1 MNNKNIF
8 KYLIIIAIVVLVI
21 VATVLIILNT
31 KVKNPNIQEDVGEE
45 DLPELEID
53 ESIEKIDQINTF
65 SMVEKIVNSNIDSNT
80 TFFATEIYFQEIDVV
95 LAYRL
100 YVFGEIFDIGN
111 QSYQNVFFAIDFDEE
126 SSNYKITQKKLDIEQ
141 SEYEQ
146 IAKSGAQK
154 YLITDNYNG
163 EFLQEDISDNL
174 VVKRYFDYYKMLM
187 ITNPEKAYS
196 LLDDE
201 YKKIKFE
208 NYNNFYTYINNKI
221 AQIKAM
227 ELFGLNIHFP
237 VTDPTWIFFLVLI
250 IILFAPMIL
259 GRLRIPHIIG
269 MILAGVLV
277 GKYGFNIL
285 ERDSSFELFGKVGL
299 YYIMFLAGLEM
310 DMDDFKKNKTKGL
323 VFGLFTFLIP
333 MALGIWSSMSLLDYG
348 LVTSILLASMYASHT
363 LIAYP
368 IISRYGLSRQRT
380 VSITIGGT
388 AVTVVLALMVLAVI
402 GGMYKGEDVGGLF
415 WAILLGK
422 VLALFGLI
430 IFLMPRISRW
440 FFRTYE
446 DAVMQFVFVLA
457 MVFLGGGLMELVG
470 MEGILGAF
478 LAGLVLNRFVP
489 HVSPLMNRLEFVGN
503 ALFIPYFLIGVGMI
517 IDVRCLF
524 TQGEAL
530 KVAVV
535 MTVVAT
541 FSKWL
546 AAWITQKIY
555 GMQKVE
561 RSLIFGLSNAQ
572 AAATLAAVLI
582 GHEIIMENGERLL
595 NDDVLNG
602 TVVMI
607 LFTCIISSVATER
620 AARRMVTQENLT
632 GNDDKNNKEQER
644 ILIPVANPDTIEGLV
659 GMALMMRHPKQ
670 KEPLVAL
677 SVINDNNASETKELI
692 GKRNLERTAMV
703 AAAADASVKTVLR
716 YDLNI
721 AQGIIHTLKEY
732 AVTDVVI
739 GLHRKTN
746 LMDSF
751 FGTMTE
757 NLLKGTHRQI
767 MIAKLLMP
775 VNTLRRIVVAVPEK
789 AEYEV
794 GFMKWV
800 VQLCRMGK
808 LLGCRVHF
816 FATEDTLRH
825 LRAVV
830 EKQEANTFTEFSV
843 LEEWDDLLLL
853 TGQVNFDHLFV
864 VVSARKGSIS
874 YQTSFERLPSQ
885 VSKYFADASLLIIY
899 PDQLGDPQEIVSFS
913 DPRGQSETRMYDN
926 VGKWFYKWFKK
937 GDERN

>member
-1 MNNKNIF
+1 
-8 KYLIIIAIVVLVI
+8 
-21 VATVLIILNT
+21 
-31 KVKNPNIQEDVGEE
+31 
-45 DLPELEID
+45 
-53 ESIEKIDQINTF
+53 
-65 SMVEKIVNSNIDSNT
+65 
-80 TFFATEIYFQEIDVV
+80 
-95 LAYRL
+95 
-100 YVFGEIFDIGN
+100 
-111 QSYQNVFFAIDFDEE
+111 
-126 SSNYKITQKKLDIEQ
+126 
-141 SEYEQ
+141 
-146 IAKSGAQK
+146 
-154 YLITDNYNG
+154 
-163 EFLQEDISDNL
+163 
-174 VVKRYFDYYKMLM
+174 
-187 ITNPEKAYS
+187 
-196 LLDDE
+196 
-201 YKKIKFE
+201 
-208 NYNNFYTYINNKI
+208 
-221 AQIKAM
+221 M
-227 ELFGLNIHFP
+227 ELFDLNIHFP

-269 MILAGVLV
+269 MILAGVVV

-310 DMDDFKKNKTKGL
+310 DMDDFKKNRTKGL
-323 VFGLFTFLIP
+323 IFGMFTFLIP
-333 MALGIWSSMSLLDYG
+333 MGLGIWSSMSMLDYG
-348 LVTSILLASMYASHT
+348 FLTSVLLASMYASHT

-415 WAILLGK
+415 WVLLVAK
-422 VLALFGLI
+422 VVLLFGLI

-446 DAVMQFVFVLA
+446 DAVMQFIFVLA

-524 TQGEAL
+524 TEGEAL

-555 GMQKVE
+555 GMKKVE
-561 RSLIFGLSNAQ
+561 GSLIFGLSNAQ

-582 GHEIIMENGERLL
+582 GHGIIMENGERLL

-607 LFTCIISSVATER
+607 LFTCIISSVVTER
-620 AARRMVTQENLT
+620 AARKMVTQENLME
-632 GNDDKNNKEQER
+632 GSEGKEQER
-644 ILIPVANPDTIEGLV
+644 ILIPVANPETIEWLV

-670 KEPLVAL
+670 KESLVAL
-677 SVINDNNASETKELI
+677 SVINDNNTSETKELI
-692 GKRNLERTAMV
+692 GKRNLERTAMI

-721 AQGIIHTLKEY
+721 AQGIIHTQKEY
-732 AVTDVVI
+732 AVTDIVI

-757 NLLKGTHRQI
+757 NLLKGTNRQI

-775 VNTLRRIVVAVPEK
+775 VNTLRRIVVAVPDK
-789 AEYEV
+789 AEYEK
-794 GFMKWV
+794 GFLKWMT
-800 VQLCRMGK
+800 QLCRMGK
-808 LLGCRVHF
+808 QLGCRVHF
-816 FATEDTLRH
+816 FATEDTLKH
-825 LRAVV
+825 LRALT
-830 EKQEANTFTEFSV
+830 EKQEANTFTEFSL

-853 TGQVNFDHLFV
+853 TGQVNYDHLFV
-864 VVSARKGSIS
+864 VVSSRKGSIS

-885 VSKYFADASLLIIY
+885 ISKYFANNSLLIVY
-899 PDQLGDPQEIVSFS
+899 PDQLGDDPQEIVSFS
-913 DPRGQSETRMYDN
+913 DPRGQSETRVYDN

>member
-1 MNNKNIF
+1 
-8 KYLIIIAIVVLVI
+8 
-21 VATVLIILNT
+21 
-31 KVKNPNIQEDVGEE
+31 
-45 DLPELEID
+45 
-53 ESIEKIDQINTF
+53 
-65 SMVEKIVNSNIDSNT
+65 
-80 TFFATEIYFQEIDVV
+80 
-95 LAYRL
+95 
-100 YVFGEIFDIGN
+100 
-111 QSYQNVFFAIDFDEE
+111 
-126 SSNYKITQKKLDIEQ
+126 
-141 SEYEQ
+141 
-146 IAKSGAQK
+146 
-154 YLITDNYNG
+154 
-163 EFLQEDISDNL
+163 
-174 VVKRYFDYYKMLM
+174 
-187 ITNPEKAYS
+187 
-196 LLDDE
+196 
-201 YKKIKFE
+201 
-208 NYNNFYTYINNKI
+208 
-221 AQIKAM
+221 M
-227 ELFGLNIHFP
+227 ELFDLNIHFP

-269 MILAGVLV
+269 MILAGVVV

-310 DMDDFKKNKTKGL
+310 DMDDFKKNRTKGL
-323 VFGLFTFLIP
+323 VFGMFTFLIP
-333 MALGIWSSMSLLDYG
+333 MGLGIWSSMSMLDYG
-348 LVTSILLASMYASHT
+348 FLTSVLLASMYASHT

-402 GGMYKGEDVGGLF
+402 GGMYKGEEVGGLF
-415 WAILLGK
+415 WTLLVARV
-422 VLALFGLI
+422 VLLFGLI

-524 TQGEAL
+524 TEGEAL

-555 GMQKVE
+555 GMKKVE
-561 RSLIFGLSNAQ
+561 GSLIFGLSNAQ

-582 GHEIIMENGERLL
+582 GHGIIMENGERLL

-607 LFTCIISSVATER
+607 LFTCIISSVVTER
-620 AARRMVTQENLT
+620 AARKMVTQENLT
-632 GNDDKNNKEQER
+632 EGSEGKEQER
-644 ILIPVANPDTIEGLV
+644 ILIPVANPETIEGLV

-670 KEPLVAL
+670 KESLVAL
-677 SVINDNNASETKELI
+677 SVINDNNTSETKELI
-692 GKRNLERTAMV
+692 GKRNLERTAMI

-721 AQGIIHTLKEY
+721 AQGIIHTQKEY
-732 AVTDVVI
+732 VVTDIVI

-757 NLLKGTHRQI
+757 NLLKGTNRQI

-775 VNTLRRIVVAVPEK
+775 VNTLRRIVVAVPDK
-789 AEYEV
+789 AEYEK
-794 GFMKWV
+794 GFLKWMT
-800 VQLCRMGK
+800 QLCRMGK
-808 LLGCRVHF
+808 QLGCRVHF
-816 FATEDTLRH
+816 FATEDTLKH
-825 LRAVV
+825 LRALT
-830 EKQEANTFTEFSV
+830 EKQEANTFTEFSL

-853 TGQVNFDHLFV
+853 TGQVNYDHLFV
-864 VVSARKGSIS
+864 VVSSRKGSIS

-885 VSKYFADASLLIIY
+885 ISKYFANNSLLIVY
-899 PDQLGDPQEIVSFS
+899 PDQLGDDPQEIVSFS
-913 DPRGQSETRMYDN
+913 DPRGQSETRVYDN

>member
-1 MNNKNIF
+1 
-8 KYLIIIAIVVLVI
+8 
-21 VATVLIILNT
+21 
-31 KVKNPNIQEDVGEE
+31 
-45 DLPELEID
+45 
-53 ESIEKIDQINTF
+53 
-65 SMVEKIVNSNIDSNT
+65 
-80 TFFATEIYFQEIDVV
+80 
-95 LAYRL
+95 
-100 YVFGEIFDIGN
+100 
-111 QSYQNVFFAIDFDEE
+111 
-126 SSNYKITQKKLDIEQ
+126 
-141 SEYEQ
+141 
-146 IAKSGAQK
+146 
-154 YLITDNYNG
+154 
-163 EFLQEDISDNL
+163 
-174 VVKRYFDYYKMLM
+174 
-187 ITNPEKAYS
+187 
-196 LLDDE
+196 
-201 YKKIKFE
+201 
-208 NYNNFYTYINNKI
+208 
-221 AQIKAM
+221 M
-227 ELFGLNIHFP
+227 ELFDLNIHFP

-269 MILAGVLV
+269 MILAGVVV

-310 DMDDFKKNKTKGL
+310 DMDDFKKNRTKGL
-323 VFGLFTFLIP
+323 IFGMFTFLIP
-333 MALGIWSSMSLLDYG
+333 MGLGIWSSMSMLDYG
-348 LVTSILLASMYASHT
+348 FLTSVLLASMYASHT

-415 WAILLGK
+415 WVLLVAK
-422 VLALFGLI
+422 VVLLFGLI

-446 DAVMQFVFVLA
+446 DAVMQFIFVLA

-524 TQGEAL
+524 TEGEAL

-555 GMQKVE
+555 GMKKVE
-561 RSLIFGLSNAQ
+561 GSLIFGLSNAQ

-582 GHEIIMENGERLL
+582 GHGIIMENGERLL

-607 LFTCIISSVATER
+607 LFTCIISSVVTER
-620 AARRMVTQENLT
+620 AARKMVTQENLME
-632 GNDDKNNKEQER
+632 GSEGKEQER
-644 ILIPVANPDTIEGLV
+644 ILIPVANLETIEGLV

-670 KEPLVAL
+670 KESLVAL
-677 SVINDNNASETKELI
+677 SVINDNNTSETKELI
-692 GKRNLERTAMV
+692 GKRNLERTAMI

-721 AQGIIHTLKEY
+721 AQGIIHTQKEY
-732 AVTDVVI
+732 AVTDIVI

-757 NLLKGTHRQI
+757 NLLKGTNRQI

-775 VNTLRRIVVAVPEK
+775 VNTLRRIVVAVPDK
-789 AEYEV
+789 AEYEK
-794 GFMKWV
+794 GFLKWMT
-800 VQLCRMGK
+800 QLCRMGK
-808 LLGCRVHF
+808 QLGCRVHF
-816 FATEDTLRH
+816 FATEDTLKH
-825 LRAVV
+825 LRALT
-830 EKQEANTFTEFSV
+830 EKQEANTFTEFSL

-853 TGQVNFDHLFV
+853 TGQVNYDHLFV
-864 VVSARKGSIS
+864 VVSSRKGSIS

-885 VSKYFADASLLIIY
+885 ISKYFANNSLLIVY
-899 PDQLGDPQEIVSFS
+899 PDQLGDDPQEIVSFS
-913 DPRGQSETRMYDN
+913 DPRGQSETRVYDN

>member
-1 MNNKNIF
+1 
-8 KYLIIIAIVVLVI
+8 
-21 VATVLIILNT
+21 
-31 KVKNPNIQEDVGEE
+31 
-45 DLPELEID
+45 
-53 ESIEKIDQINTF
+53 
-65 SMVEKIVNSNIDSNT
+65 
-80 TFFATEIYFQEIDVV
+80 
-95 LAYRL
+95 
-100 YVFGEIFDIGN
+100 
-111 QSYQNVFFAIDFDEE
+111 
-126 SSNYKITQKKLDIEQ
+126 
-141 SEYEQ
+141 
-146 IAKSGAQK
+146 
-154 YLITDNYNG
+154 
-163 EFLQEDISDNL
+163 
-174 VVKRYFDYYKMLM
+174 
-187 ITNPEKAYS
+187 
-196 LLDDE
+196 
-201 YKKIKFE
+201 
-208 NYNNFYTYINNKI
+208 
-221 AQIKAM
+221 M
-227 ELFGLNIHFP
+227 ELFDLNIHFP

-269 MILAGVLV
+269 MILAGVVV

-299 YYIMFLAGLEM
+299 YYIMFLTGLEM
-310 DMDDFKKNKTKGL
+310 DMDDFKKNRTKGL
-323 VFGLFTFLIP
+323 IFGMFTFLIP
-333 MALGIWSSMSLLDYG
+333 MGLGIWSSMSMLDYG
-348 LVTSILLASMYASHT
+348 FLTSVLLASMYASHT

-415 WAILLGK
+415 WVLLVAK
-422 VLALFGLI
+422 VVLLFGLI

-446 DAVMQFVFVLA
+446 DAVMQFIFVLA

-524 TQGEAL
+524 TEGEAL

-555 GMQKVE
+555 GMKKVE
-561 RSLIFGLSNAQ
+561 GSLIFGLSNAQ

-582 GHEIIMENGERLL
+582 GHGIIMENGERLL

-607 LFTCIISSVATER
+607 LFTCIISSVVTER
-620 AARRMVTQENLT
+620 AARKMVTQENLME
-632 GNDDKNNKEQER
+632 GSEGKEQER
-644 ILIPVANPDTIEGLV
+644 ILIPVANPETIEGLV

-670 KEPLVAL
+670 KESLVAL
-677 SVINDNNASETKELI
+677 SVINDNNTSETKELI
-692 GKRNLERTAMV
+692 GKRNLERTAMI

-721 AQGIIHTLKEY
+721 AQGIIHTQKEY
-732 AVTDVVI
+732 AVTDIVI

-757 NLLKGTHRQI
+757 NLLKGTNRQI

-775 VNTLRRIVVAVPEK
+775 VNTLRRIVVAVPDK
-789 AEYEV
+789 AEYEK
-794 GFMKWV
+794 GFLKWMT
-800 VQLCRMGK
+800 QLCRMGK
-808 LLGCRVHF
+808 QLGCRVHF
-816 FATEDTLRH
+816 FATEDTLKH
-825 LRAVV
+825 LRALT
-830 EKQEANTFTEFSV
+830 EKQEANTFTEFSL

-853 TGQVNFDHLFV
+853 TGQVNYDHLFV
-864 VVSARKGSIS
+864 VVSSRKGSIS

-885 VSKYFADASLLIIY
+885 ISKYFANNSLLIVY
-899 PDQLGDPQEIVSFS
+899 PDQLGDDPQEIVSFS
-913 DPRGQSETRMYDN
+913 DPRGQSETRVYDN

>member
-1 MNNKNIF
+1 
-8 KYLIIIAIVVLVI
+8 
-21 VATVLIILNT
+21 
-31 KVKNPNIQEDVGEE
+31 
-45 DLPELEID
+45 
-53 ESIEKIDQINTF
+53 
-65 SMVEKIVNSNIDSNT
+65 
-80 TFFATEIYFQEIDVV
+80 
-95 LAYRL
+95 
-100 YVFGEIFDIGN
+100 
-111 QSYQNVFFAIDFDEE
+111 
-126 SSNYKITQKKLDIEQ
+126 
-141 SEYEQ
+141 
-146 IAKSGAQK
+146 
-154 YLITDNYNG
+154 
-163 EFLQEDISDNL
+163 
-174 VVKRYFDYYKMLM
+174 
-187 ITNPEKAYS
+187 
-196 LLDDE
+196 
-201 YKKIKFE
+201 
-208 NYNNFYTYINNKI
+208 
-221 AQIKAM
+221 M
-227 ELFGLNIHFP
+227 ELFDLNIHLP

-269 MILAGVLV
+269 MILAGVVV

-310 DMDDFKKNKTKGL
+310 DMDDFKKNRTKGL
-323 VFGLFTFLIP
+323 VFGMFTFLIP
-333 MALGIWSSMSLLDYG
+333 MGLGIWSSMSMLGYG
-348 LVTSILLASMYASHT
+348 LVTSVLLASMYASHT

-368 IISRYGLSRQRT
+368 VVSRYGLSRQRT

-415 WAILLGK
+415 WVLLVGK
-422 VLALFGLI
+422 VVLLFGVI
-430 IFLMPRISRW
+430 IFGMPRISRW

-524 TQGEAL
+524 TEGEAL

-535 MTVVAT
+535 MTIVAT

-555 GMQKVE
+555 GMKVVE

-582 GHEIIMENGERLL
+582 GHGIIMENGERLL

-607 LFTCIISSVATER
+607 LFTCIISSVVTER
-620 AARRMVTQENLT
+620 AARKMVTEENLME
-632 GNDDKNNKEQER
+632 GNEGKEQER

-670 KEPLVAL
+670 KDALVAL
-677 SVINDNNASETKELI
+677 SVINDNNASETKELM
-692 GKRNLERTAMV
+692 GKRNLERTAMI
-703 AAAADASVKTVLR
+703 AASADASVKTVLR

-721 AQGIIHTLKEY
+721 AQGIIHTQKEY
-732 AVTDVVI
+732 AVTDIVI
-739 GLHRKTN
+739 GLHRKSN

-767 MIAKLLMP
+767 MITKLLMP
-775 VNTLRRIVVAVPEK
+775 VNTLRRMVVAVPDK
-789 AEYEV
+789 AEYEK
-794 GFMKWV
+794 GFLKWV
-800 VQLCRMGK
+800 TQLCRMGK
-808 LLGCRVHF
+808 QLGCRVHF
-816 FATEDTLRH
+816 FATEDTLKH
-825 LRAVV
+825 LRAVT
-830 EKQEANTFTEFSV
+830 EKQEANTFTELSL
-843 LEEWDDLLLL
+843 LEDWDDLLLL
-853 TGQVNFDHLFV
+853 TGQVSYDHLFV

-874 YQTSFERLPSQ
+874 YQTSFEKLPSQ
-885 VSKYFADASLLIIY
+885 VSKYFANNSLLIVY
-899 PDQLGDPQEIVSFS
+899 PDQLGDDPQEIVSFS
-913 DPRGQSETRMYDN
+913 DPRGQTETRVYDN

>member
-1 MNNKNIF
+1 
-8 KYLIIIAIVVLVI
+8 
-21 VATVLIILNT
+21 
-31 KVKNPNIQEDVGEE
+31 
-45 DLPELEID
+45 
-53 ESIEKIDQINTF
+53 
-65 SMVEKIVNSNIDSNT
+65 
-80 TFFATEIYFQEIDVV
+80 
-95 LAYRL
+95 
-100 YVFGEIFDIGN
+100 
-111 QSYQNVFFAIDFDEE
+111 
-126 SSNYKITQKKLDIEQ
+126 
-141 SEYEQ
+141 
-146 IAKSGAQK
+146 
-154 YLITDNYNG
+154 
-163 EFLQEDISDNL
+163 
-174 VVKRYFDYYKMLM
+174 
-187 ITNPEKAYS
+187 
-196 LLDDE
+196 
-201 YKKIKFE
+201 
-208 NYNNFYTYINNKI
+208 
-221 AQIKAM
+221 M
-227 ELFGLNIHFP
+227 ELFDLNIHFP

-269 MILAGVLV
+269 MILAGVVV

-310 DMDDFKKNKTKGL
+310 DMDDFKKNRTKGL
-323 VFGLFTFLIP
+323 IFGMFTFLIP
-333 MALGIWSSMSLLDYG
+333 MGLGIWSSMSMLDYG
-348 LVTSILLASMYASHT
+348 FLTSVLLASMYASHT

-415 WAILLGK
+415 WVLLVAK
-422 VLALFGLI
+422 VVLLFGLI

-446 DAVMQFVFVLA
+446 DAVMQFIFVLA

-524 TQGEAL
+524 TEGEAL

-555 GMQKVE
+555 GMKKVE
-561 RSLIFGLSNAQ
+561 GSLIFGLSNAQ

-582 GHEIIMENGERLL
+582 GHGIIMENGERLL

-607 LFTCIISSVATER
+607 LFTCIISSVVTER
-620 AARRMVTQENLT
+620 AARKMVTQENLME
-632 GNDDKNNKEQER
+632 GSEGKEQER
-644 ILIPVANPDTIEGLV
+644 ILIPVANPETIEGLV

-670 KEPLVAL
+670 KESLVAL
-677 SVINDNNASETKELI
+677 SVINDNNTSETKELI
-692 GKRNLERTAMV
+692 GKRNLERTAMI

-721 AQGIIHTLKEY
+721 AQGIIHTQKEY
-732 AVTDVVI
+732 AVTDIVI

-757 NLLKGTHRQI
+757 NLLKGTNRQF
-767 MIAKLLMP
+767 MFAKLLMP
-775 VNTLRRIVVAVPEK
+775 VNTLRRIVVAVPDK
-789 AEYEV
+789 AEYEK
-794 GFMKWV
+794 GFLKWMT
-800 VQLCRMGK
+800 QLCRMGK
-808 LLGCRVHF
+808 QLGCRVHF
-816 FATEDTLRH
+816 FATEDTLKH
-825 LRAVV
+825 LRALT
-830 EKQEANTFTEFSV
+830 EKQEANTFTEFSL

-853 TGQVNFDHLFV
+853 TGQVNYDHLFV
-864 VVSARKGSIS
+864 VVSSRKGSIS

-885 VSKYFADASLLIIY
+885 ISKYFANNSLLIVY
-899 PDQLGDPQEIVSFS
+899 PDQLGDDPQEIVSFS
-913 DPRGQSETRMYDN
+913 DPRGQSETRVYDN

>member
-1 MNNKNIF
+1 
-8 KYLIIIAIVVLVI
+8 
-21 VATVLIILNT
+21 
-31 KVKNPNIQEDVGEE
+31 
-45 DLPELEID
+45 
-53 ESIEKIDQINTF
+53 
-65 SMVEKIVNSNIDSNT
+65 
-80 TFFATEIYFQEIDVV
+80 
-95 LAYRL
+95 
-100 YVFGEIFDIGN
+100 
-111 QSYQNVFFAIDFDEE
+111 
-126 SSNYKITQKKLDIEQ
+126 
-141 SEYEQ
+141 
-146 IAKSGAQK
+146 
-154 YLITDNYNG
+154 
-163 EFLQEDISDNL
+163 
-174 VVKRYFDYYKMLM
+174 
-187 ITNPEKAYS
+187 
-196 LLDDE
+196 
-201 YKKIKFE
+201 
-208 NYNNFYTYINNKI
+208 
-221 AQIKAM
+221 M
-227 ELFGLNIHFP
+227 ELFDLNIHFP

-269 MILAGVLV
+269 MILAGVVV

-310 DMDDFKKNKTKGL
+310 DMDDFKKNRTKGL
-323 VFGLFTFLIP
+323 IFGMFTFLIP
-333 MALGIWSSMSLLDYG
+333 MGLGIWSSMSMLDYG
-348 LVTSILLASMYASHT
+348 FLTSVLLASMYASHT

-415 WAILLGK
+415 WVLLVAK
-422 VLALFGLI
+422 VVLLFGLI

-446 DAVMQFVFVLA
+446 DAVMQFIFVLA

-524 TQGEAL
+524 TEGEAL

-555 GMQKVE
+555 GMKKVE
-561 RSLIFGLSNAQ
+561 GSLIFGLSNAQ

-582 GHEIIMENGERLL
+582 GHGIIMENGERLL

-607 LFTCIISSVATER
+607 LFTCIISSVVTER
-620 AARRMVTQENLT
+620 AARKMVTQENLME
-632 GNDDKNNKEQER
+632 GSEGKEQER
-644 ILIPVANPDTIEGLV
+644 ILIPVANPETIEGLV

-670 KEPLVAL
+670 KESLVAL
-677 SVINDNNASETKELI
+677 SVINDNNTSETKELI
-692 GKRNLERTAMV
+692 GKRNLERTAMI

-721 AQGIIHTLKEY
+721 AQGIIHTQKEY
-732 AVTDVVI
+732 AVTDIVI

-757 NLLKGTHRQI
+757 NLLKGTNRQI

-775 VNTLRRIVVAVPEK
+775 VNTLRRIVVAVPDK
-789 AEYEV
+789 AEYEK
-794 GFMKWV
+794 GFLKWMT
-800 VQLCRMGK
+800 QLCRMGK
-808 LLGCRVHF
+808 QLGCRVHF
-816 FATEDTLRH
+816 FATEDTLKH
-825 LRAVV
+825 LRALT
-830 EKQEANTFTEFSV
+830 EKQEANTFTEFSL

-853 TGQVNFDHLFV
+853 TGQVNYDHLFV
-864 VVSARKGSIS
+864 VVSSRKGSIS

-885 VSKYFADASLLIIY
+885 ISKYFANNSLLIVY
-899 PDQLGDPQEIVSFS
+899 QDQLGDDPQEIVSFS
-913 DPRGQSETRMYDN
+913 DPRGQSETRVYDN

>member
-1 MNNKNIF
+1 
-8 KYLIIIAIVVLVI
+8 
-21 VATVLIILNT
+21 
-31 KVKNPNIQEDVGEE
+31 
-45 DLPELEID
+45 
-53 ESIEKIDQINTF
+53 
-65 SMVEKIVNSNIDSNT
+65 
-80 TFFATEIYFQEIDVV
+80 
-95 LAYRL
+95 
-100 YVFGEIFDIGN
+100 
-111 QSYQNVFFAIDFDEE
+111 
-126 SSNYKITQKKLDIEQ
+126 
-141 SEYEQ
+141 
-146 IAKSGAQK
+146 
-154 YLITDNYNG
+154 
-163 EFLQEDISDNL
+163 
-174 VVKRYFDYYKMLM
+174 
-187 ITNPEKAYS
+187 
-196 LLDDE
+196 
-201 YKKIKFE
+201 
-208 NYNNFYTYINNKI
+208 
-221 AQIKAM
+221 M
-227 ELFGLNIHFP
+227 ELFDLNIHFP

-269 MILAGVLV
+269 MILAGVVV

-299 YYIMFLAGLEM
+299 YYIMFLTGLEM
-310 DMDDFKKNKTKGL
+310 DMDDFKKNRTKGL
-323 VFGLFTFLIP
+323 VFGMFTFLIP
-333 MALGIWSSMSLLDYG
+333 MGLGIWSSMSMLNYG
-348 LVTSILLASMYASHT
+348 FLTSVLLASMYASHT

-415 WAILLGK
+415 WVLLVAK
-422 VLALFGLI
+422 VVLLFGLI

-446 DAVMQFVFVLA
+446 DAVMQFIFVLA

-524 TQGEAL
+524 TEGEAL

-555 GMQKVE
+555 GMKKVE
-561 RSLIFGLSNAQ
+561 GSLIFGLSNAQ

-582 GHEIIMENGERLL
+582 GHGIIMENGERLL

-607 LFTCIISSVATER
+607 LFTCIISSVVTER
-620 AARRMVTQENLT
+620 AARKMVTQENLME
-632 GNDDKNNKEQER
+632 GSEGKEQER
-644 ILIPVANPDTIEGLV
+644 ILIPVANPETIEGLV

-670 KEPLVAL
+670 KESLVAL
-677 SVINDNNASETKELI
+677 SVINDNNTSETKELI
-692 GKRNLERTAMV
+692 GKRNLERTAMI

-721 AQGIIHTLKEY
+721 AQGIIHTQKEY
-732 AVTDVVI
+732 AVTDIVI

-757 NLLKGTHRQI
+757 NLLKGTNRQI

-775 VNTLRRIVVAVPEK
+775 VNTLRRIVVAVPDK
-789 AEYEV
+789 AEYEK
-794 GFMKWV
+794 GFLKWMT
-800 VQLCRMGK
+800 QLCRMGK
-808 LLGCRVHF
+808 QLGCRVHF
-816 FATEDTLRH
+816 FATEDTLKH
-825 LRAVV
+825 LRALT
-830 EKQEANTFTEFSV
+830 EKQEANTFTEFSL

-853 TGQVNFDHLFV
+853 TGQVNYDHLFV
-864 VVSARKGSIS
+864 VVSSRKGSSS

-885 VSKYFADASLLIIY
+885 ISKYFANNSLLIVY
-899 PDQLGDPQEIVSFS
+899 PDQLGDDPQEIVSFS
-913 DPRGQSETRMYDN
+913 DPRGQSETRVYDN

>member
-1 MNNKNIF
+1 
-8 KYLIIIAIVVLVI
+8 
-21 VATVLIILNT
+21 
-31 KVKNPNIQEDVGEE
+31 
-45 DLPELEID
+45 
-53 ESIEKIDQINTF
+53 
-65 SMVEKIVNSNIDSNT
+65 
-80 TFFATEIYFQEIDVV
+80 
-95 LAYRL
+95 
-100 YVFGEIFDIGN
+100 
-111 QSYQNVFFAIDFDEE
+111 
-126 SSNYKITQKKLDIEQ
+126 
-141 SEYEQ
+141 
-146 IAKSGAQK
+146 
-154 YLITDNYNG
+154 
-163 EFLQEDISDNL
+163 
-174 VVKRYFDYYKMLM
+174 
-187 ITNPEKAYS
+187 
-196 LLDDE
+196 
-201 YKKIKFE
+201 
-208 NYNNFYTYINNKI
+208 
-221 AQIKAM
+221 M
-227 ELFGLNIHFP
+227 ELFDLNIHFP

-259 GRLRIPHIIG
+259 GCLRIPHIIG
-269 MILAGVLV
+269 MILAGVAV

-310 DMDDFKKNKTKGL
+310 DMDDFKKNRTKGL
-323 VFGLFTFLIP
+323 VFGMFTFLIP
-333 MALGIWSSMSLLDYG
+333 MGLGIWSSMSMLGYG
-348 LVTSILLASMYASHT
+348 FLTSVLLASMYASHT

-402 GGMYKGEDVGGLF
+402 GGMYKGEEVGGLF
-415 WAILLGK
+415 WVLLVARV
-422 VLALFGLI
+422 VLLFGLI

-440 FFRTYE
+440 FFRTYD

-524 TQGEAL
+524 TEGEAL

-555 GMQKVE
+555 GMNKVE
-561 RSLIFGLSNAQ
+561 GSLIFGLSNAQ

-582 GHEIIMENGERLL
+582 GHGIIMENGERLL
-595 NDDVLNG
+595 SDDVLNG

-607 LFTCIISSVATER
+607 LFTCIISSVVTER
-620 AARRMVTQENLT
+620 AARKMVTQENLT
-632 GNDDKNNKEQER
+632 EGGEGKELER
-644 ILIPVANPDTIEGLV
+644 ILIPVANPETIEGLV
-659 GMALMMRHPKQ
+659 GMALMMRHPRQ
-670 KEPLVAL
+670 KESLVAL
-677 SVINDNNASETKELI
+677 SVINDNNTSETKELI
-692 GKRNLERTAMV
+692 GKRNLERTAMI

-721 AQGIIHTLKEY
+721 AQGIIHTQKEY

-751 FGTMTE
+751 FGNLTE
-757 NLLKGTHRQI
+757 SLLKGTNRQI
-767 MIAKLLMP
+767 MITKLLMP
-775 VNTLRRIVVAVPEK
+775 VNTLRRIVVAVPDK
-789 AEYEV
+789 AEYEM
-794 GFMKWV
+794 GFLKWV
-800 VQLCRMGK
+800 TQLCRMGK
-808 LLGCRVHF
+808 QLGCRVHF
-816 FATEDTLRH
+816 FATEDTLKH
-825 LRAVV
+825 LRVV
-830 EKQEANTFTEFSV
+830 TEKQEANTFTEISV

-853 TGQVNFDHLFV
+853 TGQVSYDHLFV
-864 VVSARKGSIS
+864 VVSSRKGSIS

-885 VSKYFADASLLIIY
+885 ISKYFANNSLLIVY
-899 PDQLGDPQEIVSFS
+899 PDQLGDDPQEIVSFS
-913 DPRGQSETRMYDN
+913 DPRGQSETRVYDN

>member
-1 MNNKNIF
+1 
-8 KYLIIIAIVVLVI
+8 
-21 VATVLIILNT
+21 
-31 KVKNPNIQEDVGEE
+31 
-45 DLPELEID
+45 
-53 ESIEKIDQINTF
+53 
-65 SMVEKIVNSNIDSNT
+65 
-80 TFFATEIYFQEIDVV
+80 
-95 LAYRL
+95 
-100 YVFGEIFDIGN
+100 
-111 QSYQNVFFAIDFDEE
+111 
-126 SSNYKITQKKLDIEQ
+126 
-141 SEYEQ
+141 
-146 IAKSGAQK
+146 
-154 YLITDNYNG
+154 
-163 EFLQEDISDNL
+163 
-174 VVKRYFDYYKMLM
+174 
-187 ITNPEKAYS
+187 
-196 LLDDE
+196 
-201 YKKIKFE
+201 
-208 NYNNFYTYINNKI
+208 
-221 AQIKAM
+221 M
-227 ELFGLNIHFP
+227 ELFDLNIHFP

-269 MILAGVLV
+269 MILAGVVV

-310 DMDDFKKNKTKGL
+310 DMDDFKTNRTKGL
-323 VFGLFTFLIP
+323 VFGMFTFLIP
-333 MALGIWSSMSLLDYG
+333 MGLGIWSSMSMLNYG
-348 LVTSILLASMYASHT
+348 FLTSVLLASMYASHT

-415 WAILLGK
+415 WVLLVAK
-422 VLALFGLI
+422 VVLLFGLI

-446 DAVMQFVFVLA
+446 DAVMQFIFVLA

-524 TQGEAL
+524 TEGEAL

-555 GMQKVE
+555 GMKKVE
-561 RSLIFGLSNAQ
+561 GSLIFGLSNAQ

-582 GHEIIMENGERLL
+582 GHGIIMENGERLL

-607 LFTCIISSVATER
+607 LFTCIISSVVTER
-620 AARRMVTQENLT
+620 AARKMVTQENLME
-632 GNDDKNNKEQER
+632 GSEGKEQER
-644 ILIPVANPDTIEGLV
+644 ILIPVANPETIEGLV

-670 KEPLVAL
+670 KESLVAL
-677 SVINDNNASETKELI
+677 SVINDNNTSETKELI
-692 GKRNLERTAMV
+692 GKRNLERTAMI

-721 AQGIIHTLKEY
+721 AQGIIHTQKEY
-732 AVTDVVI
+732 AVTDIVI

-757 NLLKGTHRQI
+757 NLLKGTNRQI

-775 VNTLRRIVVAVPEK
+775 VNTLRRIVVAVPDK
-789 AEYEV
+789 AEYEK
-794 GFMKWV
+794 GFLKWMT
-800 VQLCRMGK
+800 QLCRMGK
-808 LLGCRVHF
+808 QLGCRVHF
-816 FATEDTLRH
+816 FATEDTLKH
-825 LRAVV
+825 LRALT
-830 EKQEANTFTEFSV
+830 EKQEANTFTEFSL

-853 TGQVNFDHLFV
+853 TGQVNYDHLFV
-864 VVSARKGSIS
+864 VVSSRKGSIS

-885 VSKYFADASLLIIY
+885 ISKYFANNSLLIVY
-899 PDQLGDPQEIVSFS
+899 PDQLGDDPQEIVSFS
-913 DPRGQSETRMYDN
+913 DPRGQSETRVYDN

>member
-1 MNNKNIF
+1 
-8 KYLIIIAIVVLVI
+8 
-21 VATVLIILNT
+21 
-31 KVKNPNIQEDVGEE
+31 
-45 DLPELEID
+45 
-53 ESIEKIDQINTF
+53 
-65 SMVEKIVNSNIDSNT
+65 
-80 TFFATEIYFQEIDVV
+80 
-95 LAYRL
+95 
-100 YVFGEIFDIGN
+100 
-111 QSYQNVFFAIDFDEE
+111 
-126 SSNYKITQKKLDIEQ
+126 
-141 SEYEQ
+141 
-146 IAKSGAQK
+146 
-154 YLITDNYNG
+154 
-163 EFLQEDISDNL
+163 
-174 VVKRYFDYYKMLM
+174 
-187 ITNPEKAYS
+187 
-196 LLDDE
+196 
-201 YKKIKFE
+201 
-208 NYNNFYTYINNKI
+208 
-221 AQIKAM
+221 M
-227 ELFGLNIHFP
+227 ELIDLNIHFP

-269 MILAGVLV
+269 MILAGVVV

-310 DMDDFKKNKTKGL
+310 DMDDFKKNRTKGL
-323 VFGLFTFLIP
+323 VFGMFTFLIP
-333 MALGIWSSMSLLDYG
+333 MGLGIWSSMSMLDYG
-348 LVTSILLASMYASHT
+348 FLTSVLLASMYASHT

-415 WAILLGK
+415 WVLLVAK
-422 VLALFGLI
+422 VVLLFGLI

-446 DAVMQFVFVLA
+446 DAVMQFIFVLA

-478 LAGLVLNRFVP
+478 LAGVVLNRFVP
-489 HVSPLMNRLEFVGN
+489 QVSPLMNRLEFVGN

-524 TQGEAL
+524 TEGEAL

-555 GMQKVE
+555 GMKKVE
-561 RSLIFGLSNAQ
+561 GSLIFGLSNAQ

-582 GHEIIMENGERLL
+582 GHGIIMENGERLL

-607 LFTCIISSVATER
+607 LFTCIISSVVTER
-620 AARRMVTQENLT
+620 AARKMVTQENLME
-632 GNDDKNNKEQER
+632 GSEGKEQER
-644 ILIPVANPDTIEGLV
+644 ILIPVANPETIEGLV

-670 KEPLVAL
+670 KESLVAL
-677 SVINDNNASETKELI
+677 SVINDNNTSETKELI
-692 GKRNLERTAMV
+692 GKRNLERTAMI

-721 AQGIIHTLKEY
+721 AQGIIHTQKEY
-732 AVTDVVI
+732 AVTDIVI

-757 NLLKGTHRQI
+757 NLLKGTNRQI

-775 VNTLRRIVVAVPEK
+775 VNTLRRIVVAVPDK
-789 AEYEV
+789 AEYEK
-794 GFMKWV
+794 GFLKWMT
-800 VQLCRMGK
+800 QLCRMGK
-808 LLGCRVHF
+808 QLGCRVHF
-816 FATEDTLRH
+816 FATEDTLKH
-825 LRAVV
+825 LRALT
-830 EKQEANTFTEFSV
+830 EKQEANTFTEFSL

-853 TGQVNFDHLFV
+853 TGQVNYDHLFV
-864 VVSARKGSIS
+864 VVSSRKGSIS

-885 VSKYFADASLLIIY
+885 ISKYFANNSLLIVY
-899 PDQLGDPQEIVSFS
+899 PDQLGDDPQEIVSFS
-913 DPRGQSETRMYDN
+913 DPRGQSETRVYDN
-926 VGKWFYKWFKK
+926 EGILFYKWFKNC
-937 GDERN
+937 DERN